1 VSAKIDPVEVAS
13 MCRYPKC
20 DVCGADAKADATPR
34 TEMSDVKR
42 WWVFKE
48 QLLDEKVHRF
58 DSEGAIP
65 VVLASD
71 LDAEVAAHEMTAHE
85 LKCAEAERDE
95 ALLKIQ
101 GHLDMFKRYRE
112 RSDAILSER
121 DDERARHLITQRK
134 LAEMWA
140 ERDRLAATVER
151 VRALRNEYDGL
162 GLNAGIVCAIDRAL
176 AEPVEATY
184 PLCRE
189 CGKWKQP

>member
-1 VSAKIDPVEVAS
+1 MSAKIDPVEVAS
-13 MCRYPKC
+13 MCRHPKC

-34 TEMSDVKR
+34 TEVGDVKR
-42 WWVFKE
+42 WRVDTWHFYAKAPDLPTSSPVC
-48 QLLDEKVHRF
+48 
-58 DSEGAIP
+58 

-85 LKCAEAERDE
+85 LKCAEAVADAADRHALACRNELEVVSRLRADAE
-95 ALLKIQ
+95 A
-101 GHLDMFKRYRE
+101 
-112 RSDAILSER
+112 ER